1 MTRRAVIAAW
11 VSLRGSEMSDP
22 EDYTNLDH
30 VEMTVRELL
39 TEMKDTSE
47 IMVDLA
53 YASLMYNSED
63 MAEKVQDLEEVMD
76 NLKFVIRF
84 KVLMSSR
91 TKEDAKQLSGLLQV
105 ASAADKISDAAAD
118 IVDLLKMPLEK
129 RPFMSAMLYESDEKI
144 RATKISASS
153 EMVGYTIEKLGVEAS
168 TGCRIIAVKNRQ
180 GWIYDPESDI
190 KLRAGDDIIVR
201 GTEDGFNRLIGC
213 ASGKLPWEFPEI
225 AEDEDEDSS
234 AQEEAASI
242 TEEED
247 E

>member
-1 MTRRAVIAAW
+1 
-11 VSLRGSEMSDP
+11 MSDP
-22 EDYTNLDH
+22 EDYMNLDH

-47 IMVDLA
+47 VIVDLA

-63 MAEKVQDLEEVMD
+63 MAEKVHELEEEMD
-76 NLKFVIRF
+76 NLKFAIRF
-84 KVLMSSR
+84 KVLLSSR
-91 TKEDAKQLSGLLQV
+91 TKADAKQLSGLLQV

-118 IVDLLKMPLEK
+118 IVDLLKVPLER
-129 RPFMSAMLYESDEKI
+129 RPFMSEMLYESDEKI
-144 RATKISASS
+144 RATKISSAS

-180 GWIYDPESDI
+180 GWLYDPEPDT

-201 GTEDGFNRLIGC
+201 GTEDGYGRLVEY
-213 ASGKLPWEFPEI
+213 ASGKIPWEFPELSD
-225 AEDEDEDSS
+225 DEDDDTTP
-234 AQEEAASI
+234 QEEAATI

-247 E
+247 QE